1 MSQHKLS
8 TSSRSVLNSGLTDD
22 YRQAL
27 SEYIWNGFDA
37 GASCVEIRY
46 TTADALGN
54 FDYLM
59 ISDNGKGIRRD
70 TLEYTFGRFLDSQK
84 QQSYQRTS
92 DVRGKKG
99 KGRFS
104 FQKFA
109 HQAEWITRY
118 INTDGKLMQYAIRIN
133 VEDLSNYEITEETEL
148 DQNVYSTGTEVRF
161 TNIHDLSTQ
170 HLELPACFDYLSQQF
185 AWFLC
190 LNQARGY
197 TFKINGVALSYD
209 DLIDCEEECQLQVAD
224 FHFDVTYIRW
234 TRKISDKFYFYMM
247 NSNCHENFKELTSFN
262 NNNINFFH
270 SVYVKSSYFDRFVY
284 EKSTGTRWDG
294 FVNQSD
300 SVFKRLMKDLK
311 AFLVEKEKAFVSE
324 IAATKLIEDYEAN
337 GVLPHFKASEYDQ
350 IRKKD
355 LTDTIKQIYTVQPKV
370 FKGLNKEQQKT
381 MVAFLNLLLDSEER
395 DKILFILDGIVS
407 LSDDERTQLANVLH
421 STTMQKISKV
431 ARMMHDRL
439 EAKECLKQ
447 LVYDLTKFT
456 TERTHIQKIIEKCF
470 WLFGEQYNLV
480 SADVTFERALAAYL
494 NVLNPEGS
502 EEKNYIDDDERNRR
516 PDIFLCRQQTVNDAV
531 TSSMLEEN
539 IIVELKRPSVD
550 IGIKQYRQIE
560 DYLNLI
566 KKEPKFNSESRIWR
580 FIVVGKV
587 IEEDVKERYDSFK
600 LMNKRYLVYQQ
611 GRFEIYAM
619 SWDDV
624 FKEFDYRHHYIL
636 SKLEFSNESIK
647 QEIEQV
653 QADVSG
659 SDSLTQKILALDV

>member
-22 YRQAL
+22 YRQAIA
-27 SEYIWNGFDA
+27 EYVWNGFDA
-37 GASCVEIRY
+37 GASCVEIKY
-46 TTADALGN
+46 AASDELGN
-54 FDYLM
+54 FGYLI

-92 DVRGKKG
+92 EVRGKKG

-109 HQAEWITRY
+109 YHAEWTTRH
-118 INTDGKLMQYAIRIN
+118 INTDGQLMQYAIKID
-133 VEDLSNYEITEETEL
+133 VEDLSNYETTEETVL
-148 DQNVYSTGTEVRF
+148 DQNVYSTGTEVKF
-161 TNIHDLSTQ
+161 FNVHDLSTE
-170 HLELPACFDYLSQQF
+170 HLQSPTFFDYLSQQF

-190 LNQARGY
+190 LNEAKG
-197 TFKINGVALSYD
+197 FVLKINGLTLDYG
-209 DLIDCEEECQLQVAD
+209 DLIDVEEGTRLEVAD
-224 FHFDVTYIRW
+224 YYFDVTYIRW

-247 NSNCHENFKELTSFN
+247 NSNCHENYKELTSFN

-270 SVYVKSSYFDRFVY
+270 SVYVKSSYFDRFLY
-284 EKSTGTRWDG
+284 EKTPEERYDG

-300 SVFKRLMKDLK
+300 SVYKRLMKDLK
-311 AFLVEKEKAFVSE
+311 VFLLNKEKAFVSE
-324 IAATKLIEDYEAN
+324 IAAAKLIEDYEAN

-350 IRKKD
+350 IRKQD
-355 LTDTIKQIYTVQPKV
+355 LTNTIKQIYAVQPKV

-395 DKILFILDGIVS
+395 EKILFILDGIVS

-421 STTMQKISKV
+421 STSMLKISKV

-439 EAKECLKQ
+439 EAIECLKQ

-470 WLFGEQYNLV
+470 WLFGEQYHLV
-480 SADVTFERALAAYL
+480 SADVTFERALASYL
-494 NVLNPEGS
+494 NVLNPENS
-502 EEKNYIDDDERNRR
+502 EEKNYIDDEERNRR
-516 PDIFLCRQQTVNDAV
+516 PDIFLCRQQTVSDAA
-531 TSSMLEEN
+531 TTSMLEEN
-539 IIVELKRPSVD
+539 IIVELKRPSID

-566 KKEPKFNSESRIWR
+566 KKEAKFNSESRIWK

-587 IEEDVKERYDSFK
+587 IEEDIKEKYESFK
-600 LMNKRYLVYQQ
+600 HMNKRYLIYQQ
-611 GRFEIYAM
+611 GRYEIYAM

-624 FKEFDYRHHYIL
+624 FMEFDYRHHYIL

-653 QADVSG
+653 QADVNG
-659 SDSLTQKILALDV
+659 SNSLTQKIVALDF

>member
-1 MSQHKLS
+1 M
-8 TSSRSVLNSGLTDD
+8 NSGLTDD
-22 YRQAL
+22 YRQAIA
-27 SEYIWNGFDA
+27 EYIWNGFDA
-37 GASCVEIRY
+37 AASCVEIKY
-46 TTADALGN
+46 AASDDLGN
-54 FDYLM
+54 FDHFI
-59 ISDNGKGIRRD
+59 ISDNGKGICRD

-109 HQAEWITRY
+109 YHAEWTTRY
-118 INTDGKLMQYAIRIN
+118 INADGKLMQYSIRIN
-133 VEDLSNYEITEETEL
+133 AEDLSNYETTEETEL
-148 DQNVYSTGTEVRF
+148 DQNGYSTGTEVRF
-161 TNIHDLSTQ
+161 TNVHDFST
-170 HLELPACFDYLSQQF
+170 EFIERPAFFDYLSQQF

-190 LNQARGY
+190 LNEARGY
-197 TFKINGVALSYD
+197 VLKINGLALDYD
-209 DLIDCEEECQLQVAD
+209 DLIACKEETPLEVAD
-224 FHFDVTYIRW
+224 NHFDVTYIRW

-247 NSNCHENFKELTSFN
+247 NSNCHENYKELTSFN

-270 SVYVKSSYFDRFVY
+270 SVYVKSSYFDSFVY
-284 EKSTGTRWDG
+284 EQKPGERYDG
-294 FVNQSD
+294 LVNQSD
-300 SVFKRLMKDLK
+300 SVYKRLMKELK
-311 AFLVEKEKAFVSE
+311 TFLVGKEKVYVSE
-324 IAATKLIEDYEAN
+324 IAATKLIKDYEAN

-350 IRKKD
+350 IRKQD
-355 LTDTIKQIYTVQPKV
+355 LTNTIKQIYAVQPKI

-395 DKILFILDGIVS
+395 EKILFILDGIVS
-407 LSDDERTQLANVLH
+407 LSDVERTQLNNVLH
-421 STTMQKISKV
+421 STSIQKISKV

-494 NVLNPEGS
+494 HVLDPECS
-502 EEKNYIDDDERNRR
+502 DVKNYIDDEERNRR

-531 TSSMLEEN
+531 TTSMLEEN

-550 IGIKQYRQIE
+550 IGVKQYRQIE
-560 DYLNLI
+560 DYLHLI
-566 KKEPKFNSESRIWR
+566 KKEPKFNSESRIWK

-587 IEEDVKERYDSFK
+587 IEEDVKEKYESFK
-600 LMNKRYLVYQQ
+600 HMNKRYLVYQQ
-611 GRFEIYAM
+611 GRYEIYAM

-653 QADVSG
+653 QADVNG
-659 SDSLTQKILALDV
+659 SDTLTQKILALNV